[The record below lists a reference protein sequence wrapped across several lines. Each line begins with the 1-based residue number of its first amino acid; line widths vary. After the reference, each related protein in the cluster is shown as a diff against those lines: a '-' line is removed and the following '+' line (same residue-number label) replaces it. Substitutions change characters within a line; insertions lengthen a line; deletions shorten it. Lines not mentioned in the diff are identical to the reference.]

1 MTLAIL
7 SSIATISMYTETMLL
22 PALPQLIDEFNLS
35 YNTSSWILSAY
46 LVAGAVMTPVSGKL
60 SDIYGKKK
68 IMIILISIYTIG
80 LVISPL
86 SSNFLMLLIS
96 RILQGIGISV
106 FPVTFGLVREHF
118 PREKLAISQGIIS
131 SMFAGGSVLGLA
143 IGGSIVQ
150 YHDWR
155 LTFISIIP
163 IAICLIII
171 IMRFIPT
178 EKRVILNS
186 KIRNNESDEKF
197 DLRGSILLGVS
208 IITFLLFI
216 TFLKTDSLDSNDTR
230 LNFINIP
237 LTSLFCLTVF
247 ISSFIAFLFF
257 ERRTR
262 FPLISSR
269 LFLDRRILASNI
281 ILLIVGMSMFTI
293 FQTLPILVQSPN
305 PLGFNN
311 NALQMSLVQLPFAL
325 VLLIL
330 GPLAGFMITK
340 IGQTTPLVIGTF
352 SMSLGFSL
360 LLLGRFNEFYISVYL
375 VTISIGLSLT
385 NVSSTNIVM
394 VRSSFEQIGISLGIS
409 NLLRIIG
416 SSIGPTIA
424 GLFMQT
430 HLLPV
435 NLSKNQHQYFPSAA
449 AYDLIFGTMLL
460 LSLLALSI
468 SFFLVKKQKSE
479 QR

>member
-22 PALPQLIDEFNLS
+22 PALPQLIDEFDLS
-35 YNTSSWILSAY
+35 YNTSSWILSTY

-150 YHDWR
+150 YYGWR
-155 LTFISIIP
+155 LTFFSIIP
-163 IAICLIII
+163 IALCLIII
-171 IMRFIPT
+171 IMRFIPK
-178 EKRVILNS
+178 ESRSIKDS
-186 KIRNNESDEKF
+186 KIRNIKSYEKF
-197 DLRGSILLGVS
+197 DLKGAILLGIS
-208 IITFLLFI
+208 IVTFLLFI
-216 TFLKTDSLDSNDTR
+216 TFLKTDIPSTHDTR
-230 LNFINIP
+230 LNFIMIP
-237 LTSLFCLTVF
+237 LSSLICLTVF
-247 ISSFIAFLFF
+247 ISSFISFLLF
-257 ERRTR
+257 ERKSKY
-262 FPLISSR
+262 PLISSR
-269 LFLDRRILASNI
+269 IFLDRRILAANI
-281 ILLIVGMSMFTI
+281 TLLIVGMSMFTI
-293 FQTLPILVQSPN
+293 FQTLPILAQSPY
-305 PLGFNN
+305 PVGFNN
-311 NALQMSLVQLPFAL
+311 NALQMSLVQIPFAL
-325 VLLIL
+325 VLLVL
-330 GPLAGFMITK
+330 GPLAGFIITK
-340 IGQTTPLVIGTF
+340 IGQTTPLVIGTIA
-352 SMSLGFSL
+352 MSLGFSL
-360 LLLGRFNEFYISVYL
+360 ILLGRFNEFYISAYL
-375 VTISIGLSLT
+375 VIISIGLSLT

-394 VRSSFEQIGISLGIS
+394 VQSSFEQIGISLGIS

-435 NLSKNQHQYFPSAA
+435 NLTNNQYQFFPSGA
-449 AYDLIFGTMLL
+449 AYDLIFGSMLL

-468 SFFLVKKQKSE
+468 SFFSIKKQPST
-479 QR
+479 QS

>member
-1 MTLAIL
+1 
-7 SSIATISMYTETMLL
+7 MLL
-22 PALPQLIDEFNLS
+22 PALPQLIDEFDLS

-68 IMIILISIYTIG
+68 IMIILILIYTIG
-80 LVISPL
+80 LIISPL
-86 SSNFLMLLIS
+86 SSNFFMLLIS

-118 PREKLAISQGIIS
+118 PREKLALSQGVIS

-143 IGGSIVQ
+143 IGGTIVQ
-150 YHDWR
+150 YYSWR
-155 LTFISIIP
+155 LTFFSIIP
-163 IAICLIII
+163 IAICLIFI

-178 EKRVILNS
+178 EKKVIDNPRIKNHES
-186 KIRNNESDEKF
+186 NERF

-216 TFLKTDSLDSNDTR
+216 TFLKTDSLDENYTL
-230 LNFINIP
+230 LNFIKIP
-237 LTSLFCLTVF
+237 LTSLICLIVF
-247 ISSFIAFLFF
+247 ISSFIAFLSF
-257 ERRTR
+257 ERKTK

-293 FQTLPILVQSPN
+293 FQTLPILAQSPY
-305 PLGFNN
+305 PVGFNN
-311 NALQMSLVQLPFAL
+311 NPLQMSIVQLPFAL

-330 GPLAGFMITK
+330 GPLAGFMISR
-340 IGQTTPLVIGTF
+340 IGQTTPLLIGTIA
-352 SMSLGFSL
+352 MSLGFSL
-360 LLLGRFNEFYISVYL
+360 ILLGRFNEFYISLYL
-375 VTISIGLSLT
+375 VIISIGLSLT

-394 VRSSFEQIGISLGIS
+394 VQSSFEQIGISLGIS

-430 HLLPV
+430 HLLPID
-435 NLSKNQHQYFPSAA
+435 LSKNQNQYFPTAA
-449 AYDLIFGTMLL
+449 AYDLIFGTMLI
-460 LSLLALSI
+460 LSLFALSV
-468 SFFLVKKQKSE
+468 SFFLIKKQKSE
-479 QR
+479 

>member
-22 PALPQLIDEFNLS
+22 PALPQLIEEYNLS

-86 SSNFLMLLIS
+86 SSNFVMLLIS

-150 YHDWR
+150 YYGWR

-163 IAICLIII
+163 IAICLIVI
-171 IMRFIPT
+171 IMRFIPA
-178 EKRVILNS
+178 EKRAIITS
-186 KIRNNESDEKF
+186 KIRNNESAEKF

-216 TFLKTDSLDSNDTR
+216 TFLKTDSLDTNDSR

-247 ISSFIAFLFF
+247 ISSFIAFLLF
-257 ERRTR
+257 ERKTK

-269 LFLDRRILASNI
+269 LFLDKRILASNI

-305 PLGFNN
+305 PVGFNN
-311 NALQMSLVQLPFAL
+311 NALQMSLVQMPFAL

-330 GPLAGFMITK
+330 GPLVGFMITR

-352 SMSLGFSL
+352 AMSLGFSL

-435 NLSKNQHQYFPSAA
+435 NLSNDQHQYFPSTA

-460 LSLLALSI
+460 LSLFALSI

-479 QR
+479 Q

>member
-86 SSNFLMLLIS
+86 SSNFFMLLIS

-150 YHDWR
+150 YYDWR

-178 EKRVILNS
+178 EKRDIITT
-186 KIRNNESDEKF
+186 KIRNNETAEKF

-216 TFLKTDSLDSNDTR
+216 TFLKTDSLDTNDTR

-237 LTSLFCLTVF
+237 LTS
-247 ISSFIAFLFF
+247 FLC
-257 ERRTR
+257 
-262 FPLISSR
+262 
-269 LFLDRRILASNI
+269 
-281 ILLIVGMSMFTI
+281 
-293 FQTLPILVQSPN
+293 
-305 PLGFNN
+305 
-311 NALQMSLVQLPFAL
+311 
-325 VLLIL
+325 
-330 GPLAGFMITK
+330 
-340 IGQTTPLVIGTF
+340 
-352 SMSLGFSL
+352 
-360 LLLGRFNEFYISVYL
+360 
-375 VTISIGLSLT
+375 
-385 NVSSTNIVM
+385 
-394 VRSSFEQIGISLGIS
+394 
-409 NLLRIIG
+409 
-416 SSIGPTIA
+416 
-424 GLFMQT
+424 
-430 HLLPV
+430 
-435 NLSKNQHQYFPSAA
+435 
-449 AYDLIFGTMLL
+449 
-460 LSLLALSI
+460 
-468 SFFLVKKQKSE
+468 
-479 QR
+479 

>member
-1 MTLAIL
+1 
-7 SSIATISMYTETMLL
+7 MYTETMLL

-86 SSNFLMLLIS
+86 SSNFFMLLIS

-150 YHDWR
+150 YYDWR
-155 LTFISIIP
+155 LTFISVIP

-178 EKRVILNS
+178 EKRAILNS

-216 TFLKTDSLDSNDTR
+216 TFLKTDSLDTNDIR

-257 ERRTR
+257 ERKTR

-352 SMSLGFSL
+352 AMSLGFSL

-435 NLSKNQHQYFPSAA
+435 LSKNQHQYFPSTA

-468 SFFLVKKQKSE
+468 SFFLVKKQQSE

>member
-1 MTLAIL
+1 
-7 SSIATISMYTETMLL
+7 MLL
-22 PALPQLIDEFNLS
+22 PALPQLIDEFDLS

-80 LVISPL
+80 LIISPL
-86 SSNFLMLLIS
+86 SSNFFMLLVS

-118 PREKLAISQGIIS
+118 PREKLALSQGVIS

-143 IGGSIVQ
+143 IGGTIVQ
-150 YHDWR
+150 YYSWR
-155 LTFISIIP
+155 LTFFSIIP
-163 IAICLIII
+163 IAICLIFI
-171 IMRFIPT
+171 IMRFIPN
-178 EKRVILNS
+178 EKKGIYNS
-186 KIRNNESDEKF
+186 KIKNHESNERF

-216 TFLKTDSLDSNDTR
+216 TFLKTDSLDENHTL
-230 LNFINIP
+230 LNFIKIP
-237 LTSLFCLTVF
+237 LTSLICLIFF
-247 ISSFIAFLFF
+247 ISSFIAFLSF
-257 ERRTR
+257 ERKTK

-293 FQTLPILVQSPN
+293 FQTLPILAQSPY
-305 PLGFNN
+305 PVGFNN
-311 NALQMSLVQLPFAL
+311 NPLQMSIVQLPFAL

-330 GPLAGFMITK
+330 GPLAGFMISR
-340 IGQTTPLVIGTF
+340 IGQTTPLLIGTIA
-352 SMSLGFSL
+352 MSLGFSL
-360 LLLGRFNEFYISVYL
+360 ILLGRFNEFYISLYL
-375 VTISIGLSLT
+375 VIISIGLSLT

-394 VRSSFEQIGISLGIS
+394 MQSSFEQIGISLGIS

-430 HLLPV
+430 HLLPID
-435 NLSKNQHQYFPSAA
+435 LSKNQNQYFPTAA
-449 AYDLIFGTMLL
+449 AYDLIFGTMLI
-460 LSLLALSI
+460 LSMFALSI
-468 SFFLVKKQKSE
+468 SFFLIKKQKSV
-479 QR
+479 

>member
-1 MTLAIL
+1 
-7 SSIATISMYTETMLL
+7 MYTETMLL
-22 PALPQLIDEFNLS
+22 PALPQLIDEFDLS

-68 IMIILISIYTIG
+68 IMIILILIYTIG
-80 LVISPL
+80 LIISPL
-86 SSNFLMLLIS
+86 SSNFFMLLIS

-118 PREKLAISQGIIS
+118 PREKLALSQGVIS

-143 IGGSIVQ
+143 IGGTIVQ
-150 YHDWR
+150 YYSWR
-155 LTFISIIP
+155 LTFFSIIP
-163 IAICLIII
+163 IAICLIFI

-178 EKRVILNS
+178 EKKVIDNPRIKNHES
-186 KIRNNESDEKF
+186 NERF

-216 TFLKTDSLDSNDTR
+216 TFLKTDSLDENYTL
-230 LNFINIP
+230 LNFIKIP
-237 LTSLFCLTVF
+237 LTSLICLIVF
-247 ISSFIAFLFF
+247 ISSFIAFLSF
-257 ERRTR
+257 ERKTK

-293 FQTLPILVQSPN
+293 FQTLPILAQSPY
-305 PLGFNN
+305 PVGFNN
-311 NALQMSLVQLPFAL
+311 NPLQMSIVQLPFAL

-330 GPLAGFMITK
+330 GPLAGFMISR
-340 IGQTTPLVIGTF
+340 IGQTTPLLIGTIA
-352 SMSLGFSL
+352 MSLGFSL
-360 LLLGRFNEFYISVYL
+360 ILLGRFNEFYISLYL
-375 VTISIGLSLT
+375 VIISIGLSLT

-394 VRSSFEQIGISLGIS
+394 VQSSFEQIGISLGIS

-430 HLLPV
+430 HLLPID
-435 NLSKNQHQYFPSAA
+435 LSKNQNQYFPTAA
-449 AYDLIFGTMLL
+449 AYDLIFGTMLI
-460 LSLLALSI
+460 LSLFALSI
-468 SFFLVKKQKSE
+468 SFFLIKKQKSE
-479 QR
+479 